1 MLTSG
6 IAYLLLVL
14 STAVNIYLFVLFVRV
29 LLTWFPNIDFSNPVL
44 GGVASITDPYLNM
57 FRGVIPPIGGIDLSA
72 ILAFIALRVLQGLLE
87 APPVGMVSTRGRAP
101 SPSIERAT
109 A

>member
-29 LLTWFPNIDFSNPVL
+29 LLTRLPNNHFSNPVL
-44 GGVASITDPYLNM
+44 GGVAPITDPYLNM

-87 APPVGMVSTRGRAP
+87 ASSAQFQSMSLGF
-101 SPSIERAT
+101 
-109 A
+109 

>member
-29 LLTWFPNIDFSNPVL
+29 LLTWFPNIDFSNPGL

-87 APPVGMVSTRGRAP
+87 ASSAQFQSMSLGF
-101 SPSIERAT
+101 
-109 A
+109 

>member
-1 MLTSG
+1 MLIGG

-44 GGVASITDPYLNM
+44 SGVASITDPYLNM
-57 FRGVIPPIGGIDLSA
+57 FRG
-72 ILAFIALRVLQGLLE
+72 
-87 APPVGMVSTRGRAP
+87 
-101 SPSIERAT
+101 
-109 A
+109 

>member
-14 STAVNIYLFVLFVRV
+14 STAVNIYLFVLFSVRV

-44 GGVASITDPYLNM
+44 SGVASITDPYLNM
-57 FRGVIPPIGGIDLSA
+57 FRGDSA
-72 ILAFIALRVLQGLLE
+72 HRWHRSISDSGLHSPAGAVGCLRHPASSSIL
-87 APPVGMVSTRGRAP
+87 
-101 SPSIERAT
+101 
-109 A
+109 

>member
-6 IAYLLLVL
+6 IAYLLQVL
-14 STAVNIYLFVLFVRV
+14 SQALDIYLFVLLVRV
-29 LLTWFPNIDFSNPVL
+29 LLTWLPNIDFSNPVL

-87 APPVGMVSTRGRAP
+87 ASSAQFQSMSLGF
-101 SPSIERAT
+101 
-109 A
+109 

>member
-29 LLTWFPNIDFSNPVL
+29 LLTWLPNIDFSNPVL

-72 ILAFIALRVLQGLLE
+72 ILAFIALRVLQGLLM
-87 APPVGMVSTRGRAP
+87 ASSAQFQSMSLGF
-101 SPSIERAT
+101 
-109 A
+109 

>member
-29 LLTWFPNIDFSNPVL
+29 LLTWFPNIDFSNPCPGWRRLDHRPVSEHVSW
-44 GGVASITDPYLNM
+44 GDPAD
-57 FRGVIPPIGGIDLSA
+57 RWD
-72 ILAFIALRVLQGLLE
+72 
-87 APPVGMVSTRGRAP
+87 
-101 SPSIERAT
+101 
-109 A
+109 

>member
-29 LLTWFPNIDFSNPVL
+29 LLTW
-44 GGVASITDPYLNM
+44 
-57 FRGVIPPIGGIDLSA
+57 LSL
-72 ILAFIALRVLQGLLE
+72 IHI
-87 APPVGMVSTRGRAP
+87 
-101 SPSIERAT
+101 
-109 A
+109 

>member
-6 IAYLLLVL
+6 IAYLLQVL
-14 STAVNIYLFVLFVRV
+14 SQALDIYLFVLFVRV
-29 LLTWFPNIDFSNPVL
+29 LLTWLPNIDFSNPVL

-87 APPVGMVSTRGRAP
+87 ASSAQFQSMSLGF
-101 SPSIERAT
+101 
-109 A
+109 

>member
-29 LLTWFPNIDFSNPVL
+29 LLTWLPNIDFSNPVL

-87 APPVGMVSTRGRAP
+87 ASSAQFQSMSLGF
-101 SPSIERAT
+101 
-109 A
+109 

>member
-44 GGVASITDPYLNM
+44 GGVASITADRRDRPFSHPGLH
-57 FRGVIPPIGGIDLSA
+57 RPAGAAGSADGIQRA
-72 ILAFIALRVLQGLLE
+72 ISIDEPGLL
-87 APPVGMVSTRGRAP
+87 
-101 SPSIERAT
+101 IH
-109 A
+109 

>member
-6 IAYLLLVL
+6 IAYLLQVL
-14 STAVNIYLFVLFVRV
+14 SQALDIYLFVLLVRV
-29 LLTWFPNIDFSNPVL
+29 LLTWLPNIDFSNPVL

-72 ILAFIALRVLQGLLE
+72 ILAFIALRVLQGLLM
-87 APPVGMVSTRGRAP
+87 ASSAQFQSMSLGF
-101 SPSIERAT
+101 
-109 A
+109 

>member
-6 IAYLLLVL
+6 IAYLLQVL
-14 STAVNIYLFVLFVRV
+14 SQALDIYLFVLFVRV
-29 LLTWFPNIDFSNPVL
+29 LLTWLPNIDFSNPVL

-72 ILAFIALRVLQGLLE
+72 ILAFIALRVLQGLLM
-87 APPVGMVSTRGRAP
+87 ASSAQFQSMSLGF
-101 SPSIERAT
+101 
-109 A
+109 

>member
-57 FRGVIPPIGGIDLSA
+57 FRGVIPPIRGIDLSA

-87 APPVGMVSTRGRAP
+87 ASSAQFQSMSLGF
-101 SPSIERAT
+101 
-109 A
+109 

>member
-29 LLTWFPNIDFSNPVL
+29 LLTWFPNIDFRTPVL

-87 APPVGMVSTRGRAP
+87 ASSAQFQSMSLGF
-101 SPSIERAT
+101 
-109 A
+109 

>member
-1 MLTSG
+1 MLTGG

-44 GGVASITDPYLNM
+44 SGVASITDPYLNM

-87 APPVGMVSTRGRAP
+87 ASSAQFQSMSLGF
-101 SPSIERAT
+101 
-109 A
+109 